1 MQQGQVF
8 ELKKR
13 AVDGSP
19 VWAYRYRT
27 GGPGS
32 RRLQRGGFSSERDA
46 AEALERAL
54 EHLRRQNGVGST
66 LTLKELVEEYLAQH
80 DAEPETIEKLCWLL
94 AKALRAF
101 GGRRLPELRS
111 QEIAAWRMTISPGH
125 RFEATQALRQVLAR
139 AVVWGMIDSNPAKQG
154 VDNPQRRRTE
164 KRPFESWAQLDELA
178 ARLGPRY
185 GPPVLFAAATGL
197 RPGEWMALE
206 QRDIDRQARVV
217 YVRRALRNGR
227 LKSTKTEGSIRAV
240 PLQADRARSA
250 RPAQSRPGESA
261 SLPVAPRRL
270 LRPPQLPQP
279 LLETRPDRGGHR
291 AAAPRLRSPP
301 HVRNLRAPCRHLNLR
316 PLALHG
322 SQPDHDRP
330 PLRPPRPRR
339 TRARNPAPRRLR
351 GHQSR
356 RRPSLGRPMDAAVC
370 RSSPV
375 ATTETAPEQEETE
388 SPLTDSNRRPP
399 PDRKMSGFRRRWLC
413 EG

>member
-8 ELKKR
+8 ELKKH

-27 GGPGS
+27 DGPGS

-54 EHLRRQNGVGST
+54 EHLRRQKGVGST
-66 LTLKELVEEYLAQH
+66 LTLKELVEEYLAQY
-80 DAEPETIEKLCWLL
+80 DAEPETIDKLRWLL
-94 AKALRAF
+94 AKALRVF

-178 ARLGPRY
+178 ACLGPRY

-240 PLQADRARSA
+240 PLQAIALAALDQLKADRESQLLFPSPRGGYFDLHNF
-250 RPAQSRPGESA
+250 RNRYWKPAQIAAGIVPLRRVYDLRHTFATFALRAGISTFDLSRYMGA
-261 SLPVAPRRL
+261 SLTMIDRHYGHLARDGREHAIRL
-270 LRPPQLPQP
+270 LDGYADIKTADVQALDVGWTPELPIV
-279 LLETRPDRGGHR
+279 
-291 AAAPRLRSPP
+291 A
-301 HVRNLRAPCRHLNLR
+301 
-316 PLALHG
+316 
-322 SQPDHDRP
+322 
-330 PLRPPRPRR
+330 
-339 TRARNPAPRRLR
+339 
-351 GHQSR
+351 
-356 RRPSLGRPMDAAVC
+356 GRDNGN
-370 RSSPV
+370 S
-375 ATTETAPEQEETE
+375 T
-388 SPLTDSNRRPP
+388 
-399 PDRKMSGFRRRWLC
+399 
-413 EG
+413 